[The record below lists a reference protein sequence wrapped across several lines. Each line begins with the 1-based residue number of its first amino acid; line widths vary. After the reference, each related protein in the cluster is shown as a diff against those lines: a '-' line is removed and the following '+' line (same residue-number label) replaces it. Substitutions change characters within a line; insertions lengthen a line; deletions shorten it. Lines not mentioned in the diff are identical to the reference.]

1 MAPAFL
7 RAFVP
12 SRPQMPLQFLLHP
25 PPRHHLQHRLEHIP
39 VHLRLNRVHILGIV
53 VPGHRFALLSRLT
66 STITKMRANDGHFCQ
81 PLIYR
86 NFYTLSGSV
95 PNGTNLRRMILVPV
109 GYFVELAAWFCEELV
124 VFWPAFF
131 CSGLDA
137 VGSAVD

>member
-12 SRPQMPLQFLLHP
+12 SRPQMPLQFLLHH

-86 NFYTLSGSV
+86 NFYTLSMMHVTWGVSCVWALRGSSPPAV
-95 PNGTNLRRMILVPV
+95 RGRLPV
-109 GYFVELAAWFCEELV
+109 
-124 VFWPAFF
+124 
-131 CSGLDA
+131 
-137 VGSAVD
+137 